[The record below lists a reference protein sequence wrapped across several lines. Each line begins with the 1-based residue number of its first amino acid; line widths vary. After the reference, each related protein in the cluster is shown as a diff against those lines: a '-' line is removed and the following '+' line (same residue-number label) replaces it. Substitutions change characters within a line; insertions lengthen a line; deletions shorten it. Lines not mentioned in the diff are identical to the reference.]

1 MSPKKSERRHKVRFD
16 VEGLQGGVKLPSDA
30 RVVDLG
36 FGGLG
41 VETDRWLQVGRG
53 YTVSLPTDRAPLRI
67 QGTVAW
73 CRLARTAKNAAGE
86 TAPVYKAGI
95 QFQDPD
101 PTTLETIE
109 TLLSSSARVGSEDPI
124 RGRFRYRREESVDV
138 QLGHPFEVR
147 KLSLT
152 GMLVEAGFFPAPDER
167 FHISLDLGPHPDGG
181 ALELEVTARVAYVDR
196 ALSDDEG
203 DPTARIG
210 LEFVDLDGEQK
221 RLLRSV
227 IRSEVASSSAPFV
240 GSPETGVYHRADCH
254 HAPGCSTAYATRRKA
269 AIAGLRAGSCCVE

>member
-16 VEGLQGGVKLPSDA
+16 VEGLHGGVRLPSDA
-30 RVVDLG
+30 RIVDLG

-53 YTVSLPTDRAPLRI
+53 YTVSLPTGATPLRI

-73 CRLARTAKNAAGE
+73 CRLARTAKNDSGE
-86 TAPVYKAGI
+86 SAPVYKAGI

-101 PTTLETIE
+101 PATIDAIE
-109 TLLSSSARVGSEDPI
+109 KLLSSSARVGSEDTI

-138 QLGHPFEVR
+138 ELGHPFVVR

-152 GMLVEAGFFPAPDER
+152 GMLVEAGFTPAAEER
-167 FHISLDLGPHPDGG
+167 FRLAIDLGERV
-181 ALELEVTARVAYVDR
+181 LNVNVRVAYVDR
-196 ALSDDEG
+196 APSDDEG
-203 DPTARIG
+203 DPMARIG
-210 LEFVDLDGEQK
+210 VEFIDLDGEGRK
-221 RLLRSV
+221 LLRSV

-240 GSPETGVYHRADCH
+240 GNPETGIYHRADCH
-254 HAPGCSTAYATRRKA
+254 HAPGCNTTYTSRRRA
-269 AIAGLRAGSCCVE
+269 ESAGLRAGSCCAE